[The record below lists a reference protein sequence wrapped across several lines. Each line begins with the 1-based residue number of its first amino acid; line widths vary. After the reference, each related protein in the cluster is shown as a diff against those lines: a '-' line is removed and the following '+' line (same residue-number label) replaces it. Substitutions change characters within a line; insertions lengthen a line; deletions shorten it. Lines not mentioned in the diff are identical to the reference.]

1 MCLKLWKKGK
11 SWMDDGNG
19 KGLRLALE
27 QAGLE
32 KILPGSPTHEEE
44 VLADQ
49 YARNVGLIA
58 ECARHPG
65 HFYRCYSGIEAIDR
79 IDSKLQLGQDRLLAL
94 IKRNDLQK
102 KALIVMVMSHYQDEC
117 PQCKSA

>member
-1 MCLKLWKKGK
+1 MN
-11 SWMDDGNG
+11 DGNG
-19 KGLRLALE
+19 KGLRSALE
-27 QAGLE
+27 QMGLE
-32 KILPGSPTHEEE
+32 EILPGSPTHEEE

-49 YARNVGLIA
+49 YARNAGLIA

-65 HFYRCYSGIEAIDR
+65 RFYRCYSGVEAIDR
-79 IDSKLQLGQDRLLAL
+79 IDGRLPQSQDRLLAL

-102 KALIVMVMSHYQDEC
+102 KALIVMALSYYEDEC